1 VNGTFFGSVTASDPD
16 GDPLVFSIVTTDGC
30 PIRMNS
36 SGWLFTD
43 SALGVL
49 DFESKATCAFTVEVT
64 EVSTAVPPLLSST
77 QGVSSLTVNVR
88 DVNEAPTFGT
98 LPTGYSVPEESGAGV
113 VVTPT
118 VGTFITVADQDGG
131 NASALTVTVA
141 SSAWG
146 FSSNYFE
153 VVRSSDFAACRG
165 GDTCILRVRTGSP
178 RMDYDAGLV
187 RVNVTVTVA
196 DSNGLRMTTPNFT
209 VTIVDINQGAFAL
222 RRYVAAWGCVV
233 SRSGSGRLA
242 LIVWPWCRGV
252 LCVLQLRP
260 SRRIH

>member
-1 VNGTFFGSVTASDPD
+1 MFCGVCSANGTLIAVFTATDPD
-16 GDPLVFSIVTTDGC
+16 GDTLQFSLSNDGGGPFVVNSTGALFVDLNKGSLNFEATPAYICTVLVSDILTTSPGTVLT
-30 PIRMNS
+30 NS
-36 SGWLFTD
+36 TTFTI
-43 SALGVL
+43 
-49 DFESKATCAFTVEVT
+49 T
-64 EVSTAVPPLLSST
+64 
-77 QGVSSLTVNVR
+77 VR

-196 DSNGLRMTTPNFT
+196 DSNGLRTTTPNFT
-209 VTIVDINQGAFAL
+209 VTIVNINQGAFAV
-222 RRYVAAWGCVV
+222 VA
-233 SRSGSGRLA
+233 
-242 LIVWPWCRGV
+242 CRDLDRG
-252 LCVLQLRP
+252 L
-260 SRRIH
+260 

>member
-1 VNGTFFGSVTASDPD
+1 
-16 GDPLVFSIVTTDGC
+16 
-30 PIRMNS
+30 
-36 SGWLFTD
+36 
-43 SALGVL
+43 
-49 DFESKATCAFTVEVT
+49 
-64 EVSTAVPPLLSST
+64 
-77 QGVSSLTVNVR
+77 VR

-153 VVRSSDFAACRG
+153 VVRSSDFAACVG

-196 DSNGLRMTTPNFT
+196 DSNGLRTTTPNFT
-209 VTIVDINQGAFAL
+209 VAIVDINQGALVLCRAVRCL
-222 RRYVAAWGCVV
+222 DLDL
-233 SRSGSGRLA
+233 GRLA

-252 LCVLQLRP
+252 LCVRCSSVLLAASIDGAERTGEQVRLALAVATWA
-260 SRRIH
+260 SATMCLLFV

>member
-1 VNGTFFGSVTASDPD
+1 
-16 GDPLVFSIVTTDGC
+16 
-30 PIRMNS
+30 
-36 SGWLFTD
+36 
-43 SALGVL
+43 
-49 DFESKATCAFTVEVT
+49 
-64 EVSTAVPPLLSST
+64 
-77 QGVSSLTVNVR
+77 VSSLTVNVR

-153 VVRSSDFAACRG
+153 VVRSSDFAACVG

-233 SRSGSGRLA
+233 SRSGSGQACADRVAVVSRCAVCAAAPSFSPHPLTVLNVLENRCGSLLPFLLLRRGRQQVCA
-242 LIVWPWCRGV
+242 CFSCDWVIVIVWWSVQCERHV
-252 LCVLQLRP
+252 LRQRY
-260 SRRIH
+260 RI